1 MRVMRGPPLGV
12 QTTLGLAL
20 FFGYRRAGTAGSPAA
35 LQALMRWA
43 IEMISNSF
51 SNTHGRQTETTM
63 CGNSKSK
70 SLPRRYRTPS
80 STQDFGSSLR
90 GLKAPTL
97 PAIPDFQ
104 CRCFGASNDCP
115 HSHTATLLPRSLQ
128 GPFFLLNQGSIVIGS
143 LVLPPSASG
152 STEMVPPR
160 RHDLN
165 GGMPRGRSPPRPP
178 TRALCHI
185 LGGQIETFFVFPT
198 SPVDVPDAPG
208 LALASGI

>member
-1 MRVMRGPPLGV
+1 MSSRWRRCGVDNPCQCSLGGDDEAGMRVMRGPPLGV

-20 FFGYRRAGTAGSPAA
+20 FFGYRRAGTAGPSAA

-90 GLKAPTL
+90 GLKAPDSSRHSRFPMSLLRCHQLPTLSHCHTSPTL
-97 PAIPDFQ
+97 P
-104 CRCFGASNDCP
+104 
-115 HSHTATLLPRSLQ
+115 TRSLFSAESGLHCHWIPSAAAVRFRVNRD
-128 GPFFLLNQGSIVIGS
+128 GPAAQTRPKRRDAPWSEPSTPSNTGS
-143 LVLPPSASG
+143 LS
-152 STEMVPPR
+152 
-160 RHDLN
+160 HF
-165 GGMPRGRSPPRPP
+165 GG
-178 TRALCHI
+178 A
-185 LGGQIETFFVFPT
+185 
-198 SPVDVPDAPG
+198 D
-208 LALASGI
+208 